1 MSAFDPAMHL
11 PAVHLCIVQPVGY
24 LHSLGFLDQARFFRH
39 QFRRQGAQVTLAKNR
54 LRHGAINFVFG
65 AHLGFDAELK
75 KRYTCIF
82 VNLEQLGSGGNPVA
96 PEYLKLLSTS
106 AVVDYD
112 AGNVAAYT
120 SHAGDVPLVS
130 FAHAP
135 YLQGAPAPDLE
146 KRPIGLLFFGSLNER
161 RTRLLSEVEA
171 AGHKPVVACGLYG
184 PERDDLIRQARA
196 VFNCHFY
203 DSARFEQARVFQCLS
218 LGTPVVSE
226 RLENTR
232 PAPQFEDSVFWV
244 GPEGLREFFASCFDT
259 PPFFAEA
266 RRRLE
271 NFRAHDVAEQYA
283 NVLAFAVGFQQ
294 VHGRV
299 IDRAPWR
306 PTHLNFGSGKDY
318 KPRWLNIDILAK
330 AQPDVVLDLARPHSF
345 PLCIDSEMAG
355 PIELHPG
362 SVGVIYANNVLEHVP
377 DLVQLMTNCLTLLAP
392 GGEMLIEV
400 PYERAPSAW
409 QDPTHVR
416 AMNENSWIYYSDW
429 FWYLG
434 WLDARFQVGQ
444 FVFLDAKL
452 KECPRE
458 SACFMRVVLTK
469 VATTLA
475 EKMTARTMQ
484 ADFGGVPDDLEQR
497 VIRPVPLPQPRILL
511 PTVALSARGGSESAL
526 NSAISS

>member
-1 MSAFDPAMHL
+1 MSAFEPAMRL

-39 QFRRQGAQVTLAKNR
+39 QFRRLGAQVTLAKNR
-54 LRHGAINFVFG
+54 LRHGALNFVFG
-65 AHLGFDAELK
+65 AHLGFDVESK
-75 KRYTCIF
+75 TRYTCIF

-96 PEYLKLLSTS
+96 PEYLKLLSSS

-112 AGNVAAYT
+112 AANVSAYT
-120 SHAGDVPLVS
+120 SHSNDVPLVS

-135 YLQGAPAPDLE
+135 YLNSAGVPDLE

-161 RTRLLSEVEA
+161 RTRLLSQIEA
-171 AGHKPVVACGLYG
+171 AGHKPVVAHGLYG

-226 RLENTR
+226 RLEGTK

-244 GPEGLREFFASCFDT
+244 GPGGLREFFASRFDSA
-259 PPFFAEA
+259 PFFAEA
-266 RRRLE
+266 RQKLDH
-271 NFRAHDVAEQYA
+271 FRAQDVGGQYA
-283 NVLAFAVGFQQ
+283 DALAFAVGYQQ
-294 VHGRV
+294 VVSRQ
-299 IDRAPWR
+299 IERAPWR

-318 KPRWLNIDILAK
+318 KPRWLNIDILEK
-330 AQPDVVLDLARPHSF
+330 AEPDVVLDLARPHSF
-345 PLCIDSEMAG
+345 PLRIDSEMAG
-355 PIELHPG
+355 PVELHPG
-362 SVGVIYANNVLEHVP
+362 TVRVIYANNVLEHVP

-416 AMNENSWIYYSDW
+416 AMNENSWIYYADW

-434 WLDARFQVGQ
+434 WFEWRFQVGQ
-444 FVFLDAKL
+444 FVYLDPKL
-452 KECPRE
+452 RQCPKE

-484 ADFGGVPDDLEQR
+484 ANFGGVPDDLEHHAVR
-497 VIRPVPLPQPRILL
+497 DIPLPRPRIRL
-511 PTVALSARGGSESAL
+511 PSVALSRAGQCEAVFEEPGA
-526 NSAISS
+526 